1 MKVLVDH
8 DIEGYAVLLWG
19 VMAAE
24 GLLELAE
31 AELITFEQVGLP
43 IKTPDREVWRFVQ
56 ANRMILLTNN
66 RNMEGPDSLELT
78 MREEI
83 TFHSLP
89 VLTIGRIDR
98 LDDKTYRTRCAA
110 RLAEI
115 VMEIEKYLGTT
126 RIFIP

>member
-1 MKVLVDH
+1 LKVLVDH
-8 DIEGYAVLLWG
+8 GIEGYAILLWG

-31 AELITFEQVGLP
+31 AELVTFRQIGLP

-56 ANRMILLTNN
+56 ANGMILLTNN
-66 RNMEGPDSLELT
+66 RNMDGPDSLELT

-83 TFHSLP
+83 AFNSLP

-98 LDDKTYRTRCAA
+98 LDDKVYRARCAG

-115 VMEIEKYLGTT
+115 LMEIEKYLGTT